1 MHLHHKNIKFK
12 TAGGD
17 CKSFNL
23 IYCFQCKLC
32 EMLYVGKTTDSL
44 HERVNGHRS
53 KFYGV
58 LTRGAKAEDF
68 VDDEQILGI
77 HLVHGHGMKSRDDF
91 NVSYKLHIL
100 AYSNP
105 SSIRSSEQFWI
116 DKLKTLTPFGLNQ
129 NCSIK
134 NS

>member
-1 MHLHHKNIKFK
+1 
-12 TAGGD
+12 
-17 CKSFNL
+17 
-23 IYCFQCKLC
+23 
-32 EMLYVGKTTDSL
+32 MLYVGKTTDSL

-58 LTRGAKAEDF
+58 LRRGAKAEDF

-77 HLVHGHGMKSRDDF
+77 HLVHGHGMKSTNDF

-105 SSIRSSEQFWI
+105 SSIRRSKQFRI
-116 DKLKTLTPFGLNQ
+116 DYLKTLTPIGLNQ